1 MSNQESNQLQVVKS
15 ENTTSIFVSSD
26 SFEHSQRVAK
36 MLASSSLIPKEYQG
50 NIQNTMI
57 ALELANRIGAS
68 PLLVMQNLYIVH
80 GKPSWSSSFIIAAI
94 NSCKKFSPLR
104 FEVSGEGDDYGCK
117 AWAVELA
124 TNERLEG
131 TRITMKMAKAEGW
144 ENKAGSKWKT
154 MPDQMLRYRAAAFFG
169 RIYAPEILMGM
180 QTYEEV
186 VDITPVAVEEVQAAK
201 ETERLALMIEQATTT
216 DELEML
222 REEAEGMGQMELF
235 TNKLTELQPA

>member
-124 TNERLEG
+124 TNERLDG